1 MMVTESTLCA
11 VVPGLTI
18 RNVQLETGGINV
30 LVELTMIAL
39 AEIVIVVNG
48 RFETKQQCGFPHI
61 A

>member
-39 AEIVIVVNG
+39 AEIVIVVSG
-48 RFETKQQCGFPHI
+48 RFETK
-61 A
+61 